1 MAKLIAIG
9 KTVKLHG
16 FKGAL
21 VVFTDSGKESA
32 LASVKRLWLG
42 HTPEDAIEY
51 ALNSAQWM
59 PKGWK
64 LELQNVSTETA
75 AQALLGLSVFAER
88 QDLPEP
94 EDNEYYLSDLLG
106 MSAFEWETQNSVGTF
121 KALLETGQTAQAK
134 ATSWVF
140 QTPSGE
146 LCVPAIAHFIHSVD
160 LAAQKIWLKNLQ
172 DLP

>member
-9 KTVKLHG
+9 KTIKLHG

-21 VVFTDSGKESA
+21 IVFTDSGKESA
-32 LASVKRLWLG
+32 LASVQRIWLG
-42 HTPEDAIEY
+42 HTPEDATEHTV
-51 ALNSAQWM
+51 LSAQWM

-64 LELQNVSTETA
+64 LELKNISTEPA

-94 EDNEYYLSDLLG
+94 AENEYYLSDLIG
-106 MSAFEWETQNSVGTF
+106 MAAFEWETQNSVGTF
-121 KALLETGQTAQAK
+121 KALLETGPSAQVK

-146 LCVPAIAHFIHSVD
+146 LCVPAVAHFIHSVD
-160 LAAQKIWLKNLQ
+160 LTAQKIWLKNLQ
-172 DLP
+172 ELP

>member
-32 LASVKRLWLG
+32 LASLQRIWLG
-42 HTPEDAIEY
+42 HTPEDVTEY
-51 ALNSAQWM
+51 ALLSAQWM

-64 LELQNVSTETA
+64 LELKNISTETA

-94 EDNEYYLSDLLG
+94 ENNEYYLSDLLG
-106 MSAFEWETQNSVGTF
+106 VPAFELETQNSVGTF
-121 KALLETGQTAQAK
+121 KALLETGQTAQVK

-146 LCVPAIAHFIHSVD
+146 LCVPAVAHFIHSVN
-160 LAAQKIWLKNLQ
+160 LQEKKIWLKNLQ
-172 DLP
+172 ELP

>member
-9 KTVKLHG
+9 KTTKLHG

-32 LASVKRLWLG
+32 LASVKRIWLG
-42 HTPEDAIEY
+42 HTPKDATEH
-51 ALNSAQWM
+51 AVLSAQWM

-64 LELQNVSTETA
+64 LELEHINTETA

-94 EDNEYYLSDLLG
+94 ENNEYYLSDLLG
-106 MSAFEWETQNSVGTF
+106 MPAYEWETQNSVGTF
-121 KALLETGQTAQAK
+121 KALLETGQTAQVK

-146 LCVPAIAHFIHSVD
+146 LCVPAIAYFIHSVD
-160 LAAQKIWLKNLQ
+160 LTAQKIWLKNLRE
-172 DLP
+172 LP